1 MGGGLMQLVAYGAQD
16 CYLNDN
22 HISSIIDDIVNS
34 NNIELVDDYDDL
46 DIYVP
51 PIIQNFIFEDD
62 DDDDDDDDYDD
73 DDDDYDD
80 DDDDEDDDDY

>member
-1 MGGGLMQLVAYGAQD
+1 MGGGLVQLIAYGAQD

-22 HISSIIDDIVNS
+22 HISSIIDDLVNT

-46 DIYVP
+46 DIYEP

-62 DDDDDDDDYDD
+62 DDDDDDYYDD
-73 DDDDYDD
+73 DDDDDD
-80 DDDDEDDDDY
+80 DNY